1 MLDVFFIQIS
11 TAQFKLINLMNVCFL
26 NSNTI
31 TNTIANIESST
42 IQLKSLAKLNTK
54 KLLTQK
60 DSIYKSFGVISL

>member
-1 MLDVFFIQIS
+1 
-11 TAQFKLINLMNVCFL
+11 MNVCFL

>member
-1 MLDVFFIQIS
+1 MFILSASLDNIVRCIFYSNIDGTIQIDK
-11 TAQFKLINLMNVCFL
+11 FNECFL

-54 KLLTQK
+54 IINSKR
-60 DSIYKSFGVISL
+60 